1 MDVIIKEHC
10 LPSSAQQPRAP
21 SRGNLPTRQRVALI
35 ANRLF
40 VPGVSGWTLPW
51 SLLVTAFLATPT
63 TVVFASDETAARD
76 LAQSSGCFKC
86 HGVDKKKDGPALR
99 DVAAKYK
106 GVADAETK
114 LIYHVTSGEMVKFD
128 DGHEEHHKK
137 VKTDSQNDTRN
148 LVQWILALP
157 GGTKP

>member
-1 MDVIIKEHC
+1 MDVIVQEHF
-10 LPSSAQQPRAP
+10 
-21 SRGNLPTRQRVALI
+21 SRSVSHRRV
-35 ANRLF
+35 NTQF
-40 VPGVSGWTLPW
+40 VPGTVSTLVWTVLC
-51 SLLVTAFLATPT
+51 TAFLVTPISASAT
-63 TVVFASDETAARD
+63 DEAAAKD

-106 GVADAETK
+106 GVSDAESK
-114 LIYHVTSGEMVKFD
+114 LINHVTSGEMVKFD

-137 VKTDSQNDTRN
+137 VKTNSPTDTRN
-148 LVQWILALP
+148 LVQWILDLP

>member
-1 MDVIIKEHC
+1 MTREHSAVPTC
-10 LPSSAQQPRAP
+10 LLTS
-21 SRGNLPTRQRVALI
+21 LTRLACLI
-35 ANRLF
+35 
-40 VPGVSGWTLPW
+40 G
-51 SLLVTAFLATPT
+51 SLTCAAFLMTPGT
-63 TVVFASDETAARD
+63 ALASDEAAARD

-106 GVADAETK
+106 GNADAETK

-137 VKTDSQNDTRN
+137 VKTNSPNDTRN
-148 LVQWILALP
+148 LVQWILGLE

>member
-1 MDVIIKEHC
+1 MTREHSAVGFRV
-10 LPSSAQQPRAP
+10 LTSPS
-21 SRGNLPTRQRVALI
+21 GLTRLI
-35 ANRLF
+35 
-40 VPGVSGWTLPW
+40 GTLAC
-51 SLLVTAFLATPT
+51 TAFLTTPGL
-63 TVVFASDETAARD
+63 VLASDEAAARD

-99 DVAAKYK
+99 DVAAKYQ

-137 VKTDSQNDTRN
+137 VKTDSPTVTRN
-148 LVQWILALP
+148 LVDWILSLP

>member
-1 MDVIIKEHC
+1 MIREH
-10 LPSSAQQPRAP
+10 SAALVCWLI
-21 SRGNLPTRQRVALI
+21 SHTGLTRLI
-35 ANRLF
+35 
-40 VPGVSGWTLPW
+40 G
-51 SLLVTAFLATPT
+51 SLGCIAFLTTPGI
-63 TVVFASDETAARD
+63 VLASNEAAARD

-137 VKTDSQNDTRN
+137 VKTDSPGDTRN
-148 LVQWILALP
+148 LVQWILGLE

>member
-1 MDVIIKEHC
+1 MLKEHFAVLAC
-10 LPSSAQQPRAP
+10 SST
-21 SRGNLPTRQRVALI
+21 SRTRLTRLI
-35 ANRLF
+35 
-40 VPGVSGWTLPW
+40 G
-51 SLLVTAFLATPT
+51 SLTCIAFLATPGI
-63 TVVFASDETAARD
+63 VLASDEAAARD

-137 VKTDSQNDTRN
+137 VKTNSPNDTRN
-148 LVQWILALP
+148 LVQWVLGLE

>member
-1 MDVIIKEHC
+1 MIGEQFAVSFC
-10 LPSSAQQPRAP
+10 SLT
-21 SRGNLPTRQRVALI
+21 SRRRLAL
-35 ANRLF
+35 LF
-40 VPGVSGWTLPW
+40 ALLTCVMFLTSPGAV
-51 SLLVTAFLATPT
+51 LA
-63 TVVFASDETAARD
+63 ADEAAAHD

-106 GVADAETK
+106 GIADAENK
-114 LIYHVTSGEMVKFD
+114 LVYHVTSGEMVKFD

-137 VKTDSQNDTRN
+137 VKTDSPTETRN
-148 LVQWILALP
+148 LVDWILSLP

>member
-1 MDVIIKEHC
+1 MTREHSAVSTC
-10 LPSSAQQPRAP
+10 LLTS
-21 SRGNLPTRQRVALI
+21 LTRLACLI
-35 ANRLF
+35 GSLTF
-40 VPGVSGWTLPW
+40 V
-51 SLLVTAFLATPT
+51 AFLMTPG
-63 TVVFASDETAARD
+63 TVLAGDEAAARD

-106 GVADAETK
+106 GNADAETK

-137 VKTDSQNDTRN
+137 VKTNSPNDTRN
-148 LVQWILALP
+148 LVQWILGLE

>member
-1 MDVIIKEHC
+1 MFREHFLVSLC
-10 LPSSAQQPRAP
+10 SST
-21 SRGNLPTRQRVALI
+21 SRTRLTLLGMLI
-35 ANRLF
+35 CI
-40 VPGVSGWTLPW
+40 
-51 SLLVTAFLATPT
+51 AFLTAPGAAQ
-63 TVVFASDETAARD
+63 ASDEAAARD

-106 GVADAETK
+106 GNADAETK

-137 VKTDSQNDTRN
+137 VKTNSPSETRN
-148 LVQWILALP
+148 LVDWILGLE

>member
-10 LPSSAQQPRAP
+10 FLGSPRVRA
-21 SRGNLPTRQRVALI
+21 RLRHDLPTLRQASFSAEL
-35 ANRLF
+35 LF
-40 VPGVSGWTLPW
+40 VPAVSNRKLAWTL
-51 SLLVTAFLATPT
+51 LAAAFLTAPAATL
-63 TVVFASDETAARD
+63 AGDATAAHD

-106 GVADAETK
+106 GVADAESK

-137 VKTDSQNDTRN
+137 VKTDNPQETRN
-148 LVQWILALP
+148 LVQWILALE

>member
-1 MDVIIKEHC
+1 VDVFNKKHY
-10 LPSSAQQPRAP
+10 LPSLEQSGVRPGSGRM
-21 SRGNLPTRQRVALI
+21 
-35 ANRLF
+35 F
-40 VPGVSGWTLPW
+40 VPAVAIRTL
-51 SLLVTAFLATPT
+51 SRALLATTFLTSSP
-63 TVVFASDETAARD
+63 VLYASDETAARD

-86 HGVDKKKDGPALR
+86 HAVDKKKDGPALR

-137 VKTDSQNDTRN
+137 VKTDNQKDTLN
-148 LVQWILALP
+148 LVQWILTLP
-157 GGTKP
+157 GGTKPPSP

>member
-1 MDVIIKEHC
+1 MLREH
-10 LPSSAQQPRAP
+10 SAVFACSLT
-21 SRGNLPTRQRVALI
+21 SRTRLTRLI
-35 ANRLF
+35 
-40 VPGVSGWTLPW
+40 G
-51 SLLVTAFLATPT
+51 SLTCIAFLT
-63 TVVFASDETAARD
+63 TSGTALASDEAAARD

-99 DVAAKYK
+99 DVAAKYE

-137 VKTDSQNDTRN
+137 VKTNSPNDTRN
-148 LVQWILALP
+148 LVQWILGLE

>member
-1 MDVIIKEHC
+1 MLGEHSAVSLCSLTSRIRLTLLIGLLTC
-10 LPSSAQQPRAP
+10 L
-21 SRGNLPTRQRVALI
+21 
-35 ANRLF
+35 
-40 VPGVSGWTLPW
+40 
-51 SLLVTAFLATPT
+51 AFLTTPGA
-63 TVVFASDETAARD
+63 VLAADEAAAHD

-106 GVADAETK
+106 GVADAENK

-137 VKTDSQNDTRN
+137 VKTDSPTETRN
-148 LVQWILALP
+148 LVDWILSLP

>member
-1 MDVIIKEHC
+1 MVRER
-10 LPSSAQQPRAP
+10 LAVFAYSSN
-21 SRGNLPTRQRVALI
+21 SRTRLTRIVGSLI
-35 ANRLF
+35 
-40 VPGVSGWTLPW
+40 GI
-51 SLLVTAFLATPT
+51 AFLTTPGA
-63 TVVFASDETAARD
+63 VLASDAAAARD

-99 DVAAKYK
+99 DVAAKYE

-137 VKTDSQNDTRN
+137 VKTNSPNDTRN
-148 LVQWILALP
+148 LVQWILGLE

>member
-1 MDVIIKEHC
+1 MIRERAAALVC
-10 LPSSAQQPRAP
+10 L
-21 SRGNLPTRQRVALI
+21 LTLTR
-35 ANRLF
+35 F
-40 VPGVSGWTLPW
+40 FG
-51 SLLVTAFLATPT
+51 LLACIAFLTTPGK
-63 TVVFASDETAARD
+63 VLAADEAAARD

-106 GVADAETK
+106 GAADAETK

-137 VKTDSQNDTRN
+137 VKTNSPSETRN
-148 LVQWILALP
+148 LVQWILGLE
-157 GGTKP
+157 GETKP

>member
-1 MDVIIKEHC
+1 MVRER
-10 LPSSAQQPRAP
+10 LAVFAFSSI
-21 SRGNLPTRQRVALI
+21 SRTRLARLVGSLI
-35 ANRLF
+35 CIGFLTT
-40 VPGVSGWTLPW
+40 PGAVL
-51 SLLVTAFLATPT
+51 
-63 TVVFASDETAARD
+63 ASDEAAARD

-99 DVAAKYK
+99 DVAAKYA
-106 GVADAETK
+106 GVADAEAK

-137 VKTDSQNDTRN
+137 VKTNSPNDTRN
-148 LVQWILALP
+148 LVQWILGLE

>member
-1 MDVIIKEHC
+1 
-10 LPSSAQQPRAP
+10 
-21 SRGNLPTRQRVALI
+21 
-35 ANRLF
+35 
-40 VPGVSGWTLPW
+40 
-51 SLLVTAFLATPT
+51 LA
-63 TVVFASDETAARD
+63 ADEAAARD

-106 GVADAETK
+106 GVADGEAK

-137 VKTDSQNDTRN
+137 VKTNSPSDTRN
-148 LVQWILALP
+148 LVQWILGLE

>member
-1 MDVIIKEHC
+1 MVREHF
-10 LPSSAQQPRAP
+10 LLAFR
-21 SRGNLPTRQRVALI
+21 
-35 ANRLF
+35 
-40 VPGVSGWTLPW
+40 
-51 SLLVTAFLATPT
+51 SLTCIAFLTAPGTAL
-63 TVVFASDETAARD
+63 ASDEAAARD

-137 VKTDSQNDTRN
+137 VKTNSASDTRN
-148 LVQWILALP
+148 LVDWILGLE

>member
-1 MDVIIKEHC
+1 MTREHSAVPTC
-10 LPSSAQQPRAP
+10 LLTS
-21 SRGNLPTRQRVALI
+21 LTRLVCLI
-35 ANRLF
+35 GPLTF
-40 VPGVSGWTLPW
+40 V
-51 SLLVTAFLATPT
+51 AFLMTPG
-63 TVVFASDETAARD
+63 TVLASDEAAARD

-106 GVADAETK
+106 GNADAETK

-137 VKTDSQNDTRN
+137 VKTNSPNDTRN
-148 LVQWILALP
+148 LVLWILGLE